1 MTPNSQQK
9 AVYSEI
15 VLQAMKHIYTPKA
28 VEMLKQ
34 AVKSQDPAEGIA
46 SVVSLV
52 LKLVIDV
59 ANKIGH
65 KVDKK
70 FIVPAGKE
78 ILKHVMEMLT
88 TFGDIPKQQAGQ
100 IMQQAMAIFVEIVGA
115 KKQPSSGM
123 LARGV

>member
-1 MTPNSQQK
+1 MKANSQQS

-34 AVKSQDPAEGIA
+34 AVKSQNPAEGIA
-46 SVVSLV
+46 SVISIV
-52 LKLVIDV
+52 LKPISDV
-59 ANKIGH
+59 ANKAGH
-65 KVDKK
+65 RVDQK

-88 TFGDIPKQQAGQ
+88 TFGDVPKQQAGQ
-100 IMQQAMAIFVEIVGA
+100 IAQQALSIFMDIVGA
-115 KKQPSSGM
+115 KKQPSGL
-123 LARGV
+123 LAQGA